1 MVLSNVIPAL
11 IDLSCHFEESENPRA
26 LALPLLKSLR
36 QRFAT
41 IFDSRDPEFDAIAA
55 AAACFLD
62 PTVAVTIMT
71 PDTEPLLKAAQQFIR
86 QTLAAEVW
94 LLQLQIYQMR
104 TIILCSGLCYPST
117 HRTLLS

>member
-41 IFDSRDPEFDAIAA
+41 IFDSRDPEFDAIADA
-55 AAACFLD
+55 FWIRLLLL
-62 PTVAVTIMT
+62 
-71 PDTEPLLKAAQQFIR
+71 PL
-86 QTLAAEVW
+86 
-94 LLQLQIYQMR
+94 
-104 TIILCSGLCYPST
+104 
-117 HRTLLS
+117 